1 MHYYCYMHIY
11 KIYIRMYLG
20 DHKSESNKCVV
31 GCFGLGS
38 FLRAFGLVDAFRI
51 GLSASM
57 GGLGSL

>member
-1 MHYYCYMHIY
+1 
-11 KIYIRMYLG
+11 MYLG
-20 DHKSESNKCVV
+20 DQKSESKKCVV

-38 FLRAFGLVDAFRI
+38 FLRVFGLVDAFKM